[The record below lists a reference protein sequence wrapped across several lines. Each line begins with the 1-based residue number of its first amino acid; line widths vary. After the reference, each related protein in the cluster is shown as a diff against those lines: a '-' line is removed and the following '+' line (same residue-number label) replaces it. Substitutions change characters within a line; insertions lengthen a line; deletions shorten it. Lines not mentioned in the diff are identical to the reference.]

1 MIYVNGDSYLHN
13 ANDGRNVASFL
24 GEYTND
30 HVVDSSI
37 PGSCNNRIL
46 RTSLRDLLVLKQT
59 HENITAFIG
68 LTYIFR
74 SDVWDTI
81 NQPERWKNSNDGEF
95 ASYPLMNFNEP
106 LVIPNYLKPY
116 AQQWAKWYHYEAEI
130 TKLLQ
135 GVILLST
142 WCKTNNITLRIF
154 SSTSFDQLIDIEA
167 PFIRPFYIEISKDA
181 NVIDLFNFSL
191 IGYCKSLGHVPYDS
205 GDHLAEPAHKDA
217 AAFLLT
223 TL

>member
-1 MIYVNGDSYLHN
+1 MIYVNGDSYIHN
-13 ANDGRNVASFL
+13 ANGGRNIASFL
-24 GEYTND
+24 SEYTNND
-30 HVVDSSI
+30 VTDCSI

-46 RTSLRDLLVLKQT
+46 RTSLRDLLVLKQM
-59 HENITAFIG
+59 HKNITAFIG

-81 NQPERWKNSNDGEF
+81 NQPKRWKNSNDGEF
-95 ASYPLMNFNEP
+95 ASYQLMNFNEP
-106 LVIPNYLKPY
+106 QIPNYLKPY
-116 AQQWAKWYHYEAEI
+116 AQQWAKWYHSEAEI

-135 GVILLST
+135 GVILLSA

-154 SSTSFDQLIDIEA
+154 SSTSIDQLIDIEA
-167 PFIRPFYIEISKDA
+167 PFIKPFYIEISKDA
-181 NVIDLFNFSL
+181 NLIDLFNFSL
-191 IGYCKSLGHVPYDS
+191 IGYCKNLGHVPYDS
-205 GDHLAEPAHKDA
+205 GDHLSEPAHKDF